1 MCNGSRNCSDREK
14 VTEQVI
20 THWFQNKRKITR
32 KCNFFISFFFVVVV
46 IKLIKKKNSK
56 SR

>member
-32 KCNFFISFFFVVVV
+32 KCNFFHFFFFFAVVKLIES
-46 IKLIKKKNSK
+46 IKLNSK
-56 SR
+56 S